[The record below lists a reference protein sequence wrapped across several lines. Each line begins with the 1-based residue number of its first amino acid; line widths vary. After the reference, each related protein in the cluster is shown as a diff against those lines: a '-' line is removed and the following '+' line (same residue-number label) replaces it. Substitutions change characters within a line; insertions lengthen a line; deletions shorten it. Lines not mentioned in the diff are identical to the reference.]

1 MDRRLYELLGQTIAD
16 KRDNKAFTQQ
26 QLADK
31 VSLTRT
37 SITNIERGR
46 QHIQLHTL
54 YLLAKA
60 LSVEVVDM
68 LPSRKSVENAGG
80 EKSITLSTKYYSP
93 SGRAIQ
99 DVAVTPNVLVADA
112 PEDDGGL
119 PDDDE
124 AAPDKSAVQKDE
136 KPKNVPDDQLNKALE
151 VLKNRQSKG

>member
-1 MDRRLYELLGQTIAD
+1 MALSSMDRRLYELLGQTIAD

-80 EKSITLSTKYYSP
+80 EKSITLSK
-93 SGRAIQ
+93 
-99 DVAVTPNVLVADA
+99 
-112 PEDDGGL
+112 E
-119 PDDDE
+119 E
-124 AAPDKSAVQKDE
+124 W
-136 KPKNVPDDQLNKALE
+136 
-151 VLKNRQSKG
+151 LKNTILGDVK

>member
-1 MDRRLYELLGQTIAD
+1 MLTLALLGMALSSMDRRLYELLGQTIAD

-60 LSVEVVDM
+60 LSVEVVDL
-68 LPSRKSVENAGG
+68 LPARKSVENTGG
-80 EKSITLSTKYYSP
+80 KKSITLSK
-93 SGRAIQ
+93 
-99 DVAVTPNVLVADA
+99 
-112 PEDDGGL
+112 E
-119 PDDDE
+119 E
-124 AAPDKSAVQKDE
+124 W
-136 KPKNVPDDQLNKALE
+136 
-151 VLKNRQSKG
+151 LKNTILGDVQ